1 MPPQSEDLNFAGL
14 LFSRS
19 ELRKAIKS
27 IPQKT
32 KGVEK
37 LGAALARN
45 PTAPS
50 SLAFSEAVCDWA
62 STGQRVWGNLER
74 YNPDKDKLAKELCSW
89 FQAANKIHDDG
100 EAIKPG
106 IKIKGLEVSFASKHL
121 RMLSPQRFATLD
133 SVLSEELG
141 FALNV
146 AGYKLFLQ
154 MLRKF
159 RHHYGFR
166 DSVGTLETGIYEFI
180 QEKKGTR

>member
-1 MPPQSEDLNFAGL
+1 MPHQSEDLNFAVL
-14 LFSRS
+14 SFSRL
-19 ELRKAIKS
+19 ELRRAIKS
-27 IPQKT
+27 IIPKT
-32 KGVEK
+32 KEVEELGV
-37 LGAALARN
+37 AIARK
-45 PTAPS
+45 PTAAS
-50 SLAFSEAVCDWA
+50 SLKFGKAVCYWA
-62 STGQRVWGNLER
+62 SGQRVWRNLER
-74 YNPDKDKLAKELCSW
+74 YNPDDLGEQLCSW

-154 MLRKF
+154 TLRKF

-166 DSVGTLETGIYEFI
+166 DSVGTLETGIYGLV
-180 QEKKGTR
+180 QEKRGAR